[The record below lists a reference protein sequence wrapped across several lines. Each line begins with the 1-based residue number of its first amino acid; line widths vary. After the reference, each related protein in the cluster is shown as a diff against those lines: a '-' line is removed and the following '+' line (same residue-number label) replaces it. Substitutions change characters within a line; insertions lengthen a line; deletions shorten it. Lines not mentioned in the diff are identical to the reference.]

1 MQFNPYELEQLEE
14 RLFAIRALARKHQVA
29 PDDLTDLS
37 QRLSARLM
45 QLDGGQ
51 SDLADKTQA
60 VTQARASYESLALRL
75 SEARQSASTN
85 LDLAMVSELGPLKM
99 ERAEF
104 KTDIQS
110 TTPSRTGQDAV
121 SFLVST
127 NPGTPAG
134 PLAKIA
140 SGGELSRFLLALK
153 VCLRTTDDA
162 RTVIFDEIDRGVGGA
177 TADAVGRRLV
187 QLASGGG
194 QVLVV
199 THSPQVA
206 ALGTAHFRVE
216 KTQAQDE
223 TFSTVVRLNLDER
236 IDEIGRML
244 SGDTITAEA
253 RAAAKQLIDA
263 SIS

>member
-1 MQFNPYELEQLEE
+1 MEALSRALVALEESSGHIERSLDAMQFNPYELEQLEE
-14 RLFAIRALARKHQVA
+14 RLFAIGRLRASIRSLR
-29 PDDLTDLS
+29 DDLTDLS

-75 SEARQSASTN
+75 SEARQKRASTN

-110 TTPSRTGQDAV
+110 TKPSRTGQDAV
-121 SFLVST
+121 FFLVST

-140 SGGELSRFLLALK
+140 SEGAEQ
-153 VCLRTTDDA
+153 
-162 RTVIFDEIDRGVGGA
+162 IFVG
-177 TADAVGRRLV
+177 
-187 QLASGGG
+187 SY
-194 QVLVV
+194 
-199 THSPQVA
+199 
-206 ALGTAHFRVE
+206 
-216 KTQAQDE
+216 
-223 TFSTVVRLNLDER
+223 
-236 IDEIGRML
+236 
-244 SGDTITAEA
+244 
-253 RAAAKQLIDA
+253 
-263 SIS
+263 